1 MNTTV
6 SQAKRLLRIV
16 RSTPAQVGDG
26 FEIRR
31 GMPGPGIQ
39 AINPFLVLDHA
50 GPTRVEPS
58 DRPRGVDEHP
68 HKGFETV
75 TVLLQGE
82 IEHRDSAGSSGLLRP
97 GDVQWMTAGSGLV
110 HEEKHG
116 ADFTREGGT
125 LELVQLWV
133 NLPAVRKSTPP
144 DYQDIR
150 SEDIPTVELPEGGG
164 SARVIAGELNGTIG
178 PARTFTPVALQ
189 ELRLNPGVELT
200 IRRPDGHTTGL
211 YGIRGAVE
219 LAEGEVLHEGEL
231 AGYDVDGDHITLRPL
246 EESRILLLGG
256 EPIDEPVASY
266 GPFVMN
272 TEEEI
277 RQAIADYR
285 AGKMGRL

>member
-82 IEHRDSAGSSGLLRP
+82 IEHRHSAGSSLI
-97 GDVQWMTAGSGLV
+97 TSASSAGS
-110 HEEKHG
+110 
-116 ADFTREGGT
+116 
-125 LELVQLWV
+125 
-133 NLPAVRKSTPP
+133 
-144 DYQDIR
+144 
-150 SEDIPTVELPEGGG
+150 
-164 SARVIAGELNGTIG
+164 
-178 PARTFTPVALQ
+178 
-189 ELRLNPGVELT
+189 
-200 IRRPDGHTTGL
+200 
-211 YGIRGAVE
+211 
-219 LAEGEVLHEGEL
+219 
-231 AGYDVDGDHITLRPL
+231 
-246 EESRILLLGG
+246 
-256 EPIDEPVASY
+256 
-266 GPFVMN
+266 
-272 TEEEI
+272 
-277 RQAIADYR
+277 
-285 AGKMGRL
+285 

>member
-116 ADFTREGGT
+116 ADFTRQGGT

-164 SARVIAGELNGTIG
+164 AHG
-178 PARTFTPVALQ
+178 
-189 ELRLNPGVELT
+189 
-200 IRRPDGHTTGL
+200 
-211 YGIRGAVE
+211 
-219 LAEGEVLHEGEL
+219 
-231 AGYDVDGDHITLRPL
+231 
-246 EESRILLLGG
+246 
-256 EPIDEPVASY
+256 
-266 GPFVMN
+266 
-272 TEEEI
+272 
-277 RQAIADYR
+277 
-285 AGKMGRL
+285 